1 MLRRRLWAPVYD
13 GIYIDHTGELTWL
26 QQAWAAVLFSWPA
39 ALSHD
44 SALRA
49 ADGPGRRDAV
59 DLPIHVVVERD
70 RRLVAPDQVRL
81 HRRRGHAKQV
91 SWNLSPPRVR
101 YEQAAI
107 DVASTAKS
115 EFAVIAAL
123 AKAVQS
129 RRTTAERLLGAMS
142 ERARMPRR
150 EWISSVLRDIDE
162 GTCSVLEHGYLT
174 LVERPHR
181 LPRANR
187 QAVGIGRVGQ
197 VYRDAAYAQ
206 PFVVELDG
214 RLFHDTADARDRG
227 LRPRPD
233 HPCRRTGHHPAL
245 VGPGL
250 RPTLL
255 DGWAGRRTPS
265 TARLDRLAH
274 RVRGLVHLAWLIA
287 SAGCMGSATQAPER
301 GTHRGRCAP
310 GGGRTHTER
319 CLRPLPL
326 PIGIPGRR
334 ADHREPSSAARPR
347 TASII
352 GSVSRPVKVF
362 CCEGW

>member
-1 MLRRRLWAPVYD
+1 MGSAVDDLLRLQSGVISRRQLVARGWADHQIARMLRRRLWAPVYD

-26 QQAWAAVLFSWPA
+26 QQAWAAVMFSAPA
-39 ALSHD
+39 ALSHE

-107 DVASTAKS
+107 DVASTARS

-174 LVERPHR
+174 LVERPHG

-214 RLFHDTADARDRG
+214 RLFHDTADARDRDFDRD
-227 LRPRPD
+227 LI
-233 HPCRRTGHHPAL
+233 TL
-245 VGPGL
+245 VGGQDTTRLSWGQVFDRPCWTAGQVGVLLQQRGWTGSPTACGAWCTL
-250 RPTLL
+250 R
-255 DGWAGRRTPS
+255 G
-265 TARLDRLAH
+265 
-274 RVRGLVHLAWLIA
+274 
-287 SAGCMGSATQAPER
+287 
-301 GTHRGRCAP
+301 
-310 GGGRTHTER
+310 
-319 CLRPLPL
+319 
-326 PIGIPGRR
+326 
-334 ADHREPSSAARPR
+334 
-347 TASII
+347 
-352 GSVSRPVKVF
+352 
-362 CCEGW
+362 